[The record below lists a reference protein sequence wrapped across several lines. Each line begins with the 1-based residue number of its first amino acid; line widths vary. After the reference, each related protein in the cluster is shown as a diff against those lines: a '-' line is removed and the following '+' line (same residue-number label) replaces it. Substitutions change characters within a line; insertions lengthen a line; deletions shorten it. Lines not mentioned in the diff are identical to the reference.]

1 MPKTKNRRV
10 GMQFVYKL
18 TIVSILSL
26 YFIISFTIYSEAD
39 SKRNSHKTMNSLF
52 IMQKLYDSNNDGNI
66 TKSEMSFKAKNAINN
81 FDSNKDGALSLE
93 EFKTL
98 WTKRMNRRMVRHFQ
112 RLDHDGNAMISLKE
126 INNGVER
133 VMWKMDNNNDGIIS
147 KNDLPSVSRRNIRGH
162 RFNNIS
168 NRPG

>member
-1 MPKTKNRRV
+1 
-10 GMQFVYKL
+10 
-18 TIVSILSL
+18 
-26 YFIISFTIYSEAD
+26 
-39 SKRNSHKTMNSLF
+39 
-52 IMQKLYDSNNDGNI
+52 
-66 TKSEMSFKAKNAINN
+66 MSFKAKNAINN
-81 FDSNKDGALSLE
+81 FDLNKDGALSLE

-112 RLDHDGNAMISLKE
+112 RLDHDGNAMISLEE
-126 INNGVER
+126 INSGVER

-147 KNDLPSVSRRNIRGH
+147 KDDLPSVSRRNIRGH